1 MDALLIF
8 TTTLSIGTLVL
19 CFYTDLSHEKEERT
33 MLKLIRQH
41 DEIMRHM
48 TNIIELLEQRIKK
61 LEEEVKK
68 GENDGRMDKG

>member
-1 MDALLIF
+1 MAALLIF

-41 DEIMRHM
+41 DEIVHHM
-48 TNIIELLEQRIKK
+48 INIIELLEQRIKK
-61 LEEEVKK
+61 LEE
-68 GENDGRMDKG
+68 DKNEHS

>member
-19 CFYTDLSHEKEERT
+19 CLYTDLSHEKEERT

-41 DEIMRHM
+41 DEIMRHI
-48 TNIIELLEQRIKK
+48 TNCMGLLEQRLKK

-68 GENDGRMDKG
+68 GENDG

>member
-1 MDALLIF
+1 MEALLIF

>member
-1 MDALLIF
+1 MAALLVF

-19 CFYTDLSHEKEERT
+19 CLYTDLSHEKEERA

-41 DEIMRHM
+41 DEIVHHM
-48 TNIIELLEQRIKK
+48 INIIELLEQRIKK

-68 GENDGRMDKG
+68 GESNG

>member
-1 MDALLIF
+1 MAALLIF

-41 DEIMRHM
+41 DEIVHHM
-48 TNIIELLEQRIKK
+48 INIIELLEQRIKK
-61 LEEEVKK
+61 LEQEVKK
-68 GENDGRMDKG
+68 GENDG

>member
-19 CFYTDLSHEKEERT
+19 YFYTDLSHEKEERT

-41 DEIMRHM
+41 DEIVHRMI
-48 TNIIELLEQRIKK
+48 NIIEQLEQRIKK
-61 LEEEVKK
+61 LEQEVKK
-68 GENDGRMDKG
+68 GENDG

>member
-1 MDALLIF
+1 MTALLIF
-8 TTTLSIGTLVL
+8 TTILSIGTLVL

-41 DEIMRHM
+41 DEIVHHM
-48 TNIIELLEQRIKK
+48 INIIELLEQRIKK

-68 GENDGRMDKG
+68 GENDG

>member
-1 MDALLIF
+1 MTALLIF

-41 DEIMRHM
+41 DEIVRHM
-48 TNIIELLEQRIKK
+48 INIIELLEQRIKK
-61 LEEEVKK
+61 LEKEVKK
-68 GENDGRMDKG
+68 GENDG

>member
-1 MDALLIF
+1 MAALLIF

-19 CFYTDLSHEKEERT
+19 CFYTDLSHKKEERT

-48 TNIIELLEQRIKK
+48 TNCMGLLEQRIKK
-61 LEEEVKK
+61 LEEED
-68 GENDGRMDKG
+68 ENNGTHQ

>member
-1 MDALLIF
+1 MAALLIF

-19 CFYTDLSHEKEERT
+19 CFYTDLSHEKEERA

-41 DEIMRHM
+41 DEIVHHM
-48 TNIIELLEQRIKK
+48 INIIELLEQRIKK

-68 GENDGRMDKG
+68 GENDG